1 MISSWYANR
10 RFTEIDYNMPMGSL
24 FVSEWPNYISKLI
37 YKKKNCYFEWRVLFN
52 SLSILYCLRC
62 TMAQNTLPY
71 TCMNIQFLHGALFFN
86 TKLFDNL
93 KFIWNNM

>member
-37 YKKKNCYFEWRVLFN
+37 YKKKIVTSNGGFYL
-52 SLSILYCLRC
+52 ILYRF
-62 TMAQNTLPY
+62 Y
-71 TCMNIQFLHGALFFN
+71 TV
-86 TKLFDNL
+86 
-93 KFIWNNM
+93 